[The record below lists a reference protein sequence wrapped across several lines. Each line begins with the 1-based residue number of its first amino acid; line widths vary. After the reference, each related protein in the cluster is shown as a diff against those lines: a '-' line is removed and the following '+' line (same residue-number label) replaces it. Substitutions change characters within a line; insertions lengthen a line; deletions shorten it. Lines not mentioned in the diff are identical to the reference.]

1 MISGPCGHPRRSYN
15 DGMNDSDRLE
25 QLRKL
30 FHDVEDLIPFN
41 RYLGLHAET
50 IDDEGAVVHLDMRDE
65 LIGNFQHGILHGG
78 VISATLDVV
87 GGMAAMAT
95 AVLREDS
102 IEDSIQR
109 LRPASTIDLRVDYLR
124 PGAGKRFTARGFTLR
139 AGSRVAVT
147 RMELHNEEDDLLAVG
162 TGTYIYNY
170 ADQ

>member
-1 MISGPCGHPRRSYN
+1 ME
-15 DGMNDSDRLE
+15 DEQRLDQVRE
-25 QLRKL
+25 L
-30 FHDVEDLIPFN
+30 FHRIEELIPFN
-41 RYLGLHAET
+41 RYLGLQTES
-50 IDDEGAVVHLDMRDE
+50 IDQDGAVVHLDMRGE
-65 LIGNFQHGILHGG
+65 LIGNFQDGVLHGG
-78 VISATLDVV
+78 VISATFDVV

-102 IEDSIQR
+102 VDETLQR
-109 LRPASTIDLRVDYLR
+109 LRPTSTVDLRVDYLR

-147 RMELHNEEDDLLAVG
+147 RMELHNEGGELLAVG